1 MPATVARH
9 RCSPGRRHAYV
20 GKNTI
25 IRPDRRVTP
34 ATLAAADSLA
44 AAPRTAGWCLQSQGS
59 SSYNLL
65 KHSGSVTTWR
75 KAWESRKRAR
85 DAASWGRKNV
95 VCGPKSAIA
104 RADRLGARPPPHLCR
119 PGLAAES
126 GSFPS
131 SRGCSHRARAGSFA
145 VSAEHTLAVSA
156 EHALAVSAEHTLAVS
171 AEHTL
176 AVSAEHT
183 LAPSPCNASR
193 VRCLPR
199 HRSGTTRTA
208 SRQHGRKRFQRLLFS
223 LPRPRHGVVL
233 RVLEAMPSP
242 DQPRGDA
249 PWRRLFRCV
258 GIQDAAA

>member
-156 EHALAVSAEHTLAVS
+156 EHALA
-171 AEHTL
+171 
-176 AVSAEHT
+176 
-183 LAPSPCNASR
+183 PSPCNASR

>member
-85 DAASWGRKNV
+85 DAASWARKNV

-104 RADRLGARPPPHLCR
+104 RADRPGARPPPHLCR
-119 PGLAAES
+119 PGLAAER

-145 VSAEHTLAVSA
+145 VSAEHP
-156 EHALAVSAEHTLAVS
+156 
-171 AEHTL
+171 L

-193 VRCLPR
+193 VCCLPR

-208 SRQHGRKRFQRLLFS
+208 SRQQGRKRLRRLLFS

>member
-131 SRGCSHRARAGSFA
+131 SRGCSHRGRAGSFA

-156 EHALAVSAEHTLAVS
+156 EHA
-171 AEHTL
+171 L

-208 SRQHGRKRFQRLLFS
+208 SRQQGRKRLRRRLFF

-233 RVLEAMPSP
+233 RVLEAMPRP

>member
-145 VSAEHTLAVSA
+145 VSAEHP
-156 EHALAVSAEHTLAVS
+156 
-171 AEHTL
+171 L

-208 SRQHGRKRFQRLLFS
+208 SRQHGQKRFQRLLFS

>member
-156 EHALAVSAEHTLAVS
+156 EH
-171 AEHTL
+171 
-176 AVSAEHT
+176 T

>member
-104 RADRLGARPPPHLCR
+104 RADRLGAHPPPHLCR
-119 PGLAAES
+119 PAWRQRA
-126 GSFPS
+126 FPS
-131 SRGCSHRARAGSFA
+131 RP
-145 VSAEHTLAVSA
+145 LAVAPIAVVPGRLRYLPST
-156 EHALAVSAEHTLAVS
+156 HLRYLPSTHLRYLPSTHLHLLLATRAAFAACPVTVPARPAQLHG
-171 AEHTL
+171 
-176 AVSAEHT
+176 
-183 LAPSPCNASR
+183 SR
-193 VRCLPR
+193 VERGSDGVC
-199 HRSGTTRTA
+199 
-208 SRQHGRKRFQRLLFS
+208 FS
-223 LPRPRHGVVL
+223 C
-233 RVLEAMPSP
+233 
-242 DQPRGDA
+242 RG
-249 PWRRLFRCV
+249 L
-258 GIQDAAA
+258 GMG

>member
-1 MPATVARH
+1 V
-9 RCSPGRRHAYV
+9 
-20 GKNTI
+20 
-25 IRPDRRVTP
+25 
-34 ATLAAADSLA
+34 
-44 AAPRTAGWCLQSQGS
+44 
-59 SSYNLL
+59 
-65 KHSGSVTTWR
+65 
-75 KAWESRKRAR
+75 
-85 DAASWGRKNV
+85 
-95 VCGPKSAIA
+95 PKSAIA

-131 SRGCSHRARAGSFA
+131 SRGCSHRARAESFA
-145 VSAEHTLAVSA
+145 VSAEHPLAVSA
-156 EHALAVSAEHTLAVS
+156 EHSLAVSAEHPLAVS
-171 AEHTL
+171 AEHP
-176 AVSAEHT
+176 
-183 LAPSPCNASR
+183 LAPSPCNASC

-208 SRQHGRKRFQRLLFS
+208 SRQQGRKRFKRLLFS

>member
-156 EHALAVSAEHTLAVS
+156 EHP
-171 AEHTL
+171 
-176 AVSAEHT
+176 
-183 LAPSPCNASR
+183 LAPSPCNASC

-208 SRQHGRKRFQRLLFS
+208 SRQHGQKRFQRLLFS